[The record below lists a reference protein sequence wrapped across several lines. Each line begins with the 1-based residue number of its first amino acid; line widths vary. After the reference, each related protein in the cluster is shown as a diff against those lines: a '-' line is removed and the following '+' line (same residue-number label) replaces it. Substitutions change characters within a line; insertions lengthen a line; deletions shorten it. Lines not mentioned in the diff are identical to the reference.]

1 MTISTAPVCAPADPY
16 LLNTEQAGKF
26 LAVSPETLRTWRC
39 LGRGPAFVSISSRSG
54 LTLTSLVVPNEHLRG
69 HPDHARWYLVDGL

>member
-1 MTISTAPVCAPADPY
+1 MTVPFLPDSVPADPY

-39 LGRGPAFVSISSRSG
+39 RGRGPAFVAISGRSVRYRVED
-54 LTLTSLVVPNEHLRG
+54 LKAWADAHLVG
-69 HPDHARWYLVDGL
+69 GAK